1 MEKYVLAIGELL
13 IDGITAL
20 PVNDLSGA
28 SVLNL
33 HEGGSTANFCRYLK
47 RCGTASHIVSSVGR
61 DGFGKILLN
70 KMTDEGIDSSHIAQQ
85 ENRNTSFIAV
95 ARTSGT
101 PDFIAYRDADIYIP
115 PIAPALIAQ
124 ASLVHTTA
132 FALSKEP
139 ARSNI
144 MDALLHAH
152 SKGIPVSVDWNYAPE
167 IWGSDNDAAKVF
179 QQLQELDA
187 YFKFSLDDVERF
199 MGREATKEDA
209 MAFLDNISSLA
220 TCLTCGKDGVYYKAK
235 GHNWSFVGA
244 QAIIVKNATGAG
256 DAFWAGF
263 ISAVSAGLDVAA
275 SINRGIWVASL
286 KLQDRWGELELLQT
300 TKHI

>member
-33 HEGGSTANFCRYLK
+33 HAGGSTANFCRYLA

-70 KMTDEGIDSSHIAQQ
+70 KMTGEGIDTSHIAQQ

-95 ARTSGT
+95 ARTPAT
-101 PDFIAYRDADIYIP
+101 PDFIAYRDADMHIP
-115 PIAPALIAQ
+115 PVDPALIAQ

-144 MDALLHAH
+144 MDALLQAHAQ
-152 SKGIPVSVDWNYAPE
+152 GIPVSVDWNYAPE
-167 IWGSDNDAAKVF
+167 IWGRDNDAMKVF
-179 QQLQELDA
+179 QQLQQLDT
-187 YFKFSLDDVERF
+187 YFKFSLDDVQRF
-199 MGREATKEDA
+199 TGREASKEDA
-209 MAFLDNISSLA
+209 MAFLHNIRSLA
-220 TCLTCGKDGVYYKAK
+220 TCLTCGKDGVYYKTK
-235 GHNWSFVGA
+235 GHDWSFVA
-244 QAIIVKNATGAG
+244 ARTIVVKNATGAG

-263 ISAVSAGLDVAA
+263 ISAVNAGQDVAA
-275 SINRGIWVASL
+275 GISRGIEVASL
-286 KLQDRWGELELLQT
+286 KLQDRWGELRGV
-300 TKHI
+300 